1 MASRRVL
8 RFLALLV
15 SALAVTQFAAATA
28 ASADPIQY
36 RYSTGNRFAIYVQPL
51 TGASGAEVGIRVHY
65 SVGALTDR
73 PGYSAHF
80 VGVCFGP
87 SVYACY
93 ATGSR
98 AWGYGAS
105 GSIGSWRW
113 QDITLD
119 CAANAAMQVEVLQP
133 YLSRAGLN
141 FQPFDSPPYQNGQY
155 FYQGN
160 TDSAYLQVIG
170 CHQVWT

>member
-1 MASRRVL
+1 MVL
-8 RFLALLV
+8 RRLAVLV
-15 SALAVTQFAAATA
+15 AALVVTQFAAVTA

-51 TGASGAEVGIRVHY
+51 LSQAGAETGIRVYY
-65 SVGALTDR
+65 SAGALADR

-80 VGVCFGP
+80 VGVCFSP

-93 ATGSR
+93 DTGSR

-113 QDITLD
+113 QDITTD

-133 YLSRAGLN
+133 YLSRARLT

-155 FYQGN
+155 FYSGN

>member
-1 MASRRVL
+1 MTVRNVL
-8 RFLALLV
+8 RRLALLV
-15 SALAVTQFAAATA
+15 SALAVTQLAVTA
-28 ASADPIQY
+28 PASADPIQY

-51 TGASGAEVGIRVHY
+51 TDSAGAEVGIRVYY
-65 SVGALTDR
+65 SVGALADR

-80 VGVCFGP
+80 VGVCFSP

-93 ATGSR
+93 NTGSR
-98 AWGYGAS
+98 AWGYTAS

-113 QDITLD
+113 QDITLN
-119 CAANAAMQVEVLQP
+119 CAANASMQVEVLQP

-155 FYQGN
+155 FYWGN

-170 CHQVWT
+170 GHQVWT

>member
-1 MASRRVL
+1 MPPWGS
-8 RFLALLV
+8 
-15 SALAVTQFAAATA
+15 AATA

-80 VGVCFGP
+80 VGVCFSP

-93 ATGSR
+93 ATAGHRLPSGVDVTPVSR
-98 AWGYGAS
+98 RSTSAS
-105 GSIGSWRW
+105 GGHTARPRRV
-113 QDITLD
+113 T
-119 CAANAAMQVEVLQP
+119 A
-133 YLSRAGLN
+133 
-141 FQPFDSPPYQNGQY
+141 
-155 FYQGN
+155 
-160 TDSAYLQVIG
+160 
-170 CHQVWT
+170 